1 MGVLTGC
8 RLAKATAVAGFLA
21 ATAACAD
28 VNTDANALFVR
39 AVQAW
44 TAAAALPA
52 DDPGKADERIALLRQ
67 VNANLDQIIN
77 ELPGSDIAVRLIT
90 GETLGPITLDGARDA
105 LVQISAAASGLD
117 CATSPTPACLV
128 QAAQSDLAKIDEP
141 GLFFAVPDVLA
152 MMVLANDVGGIQ
164 ALVVAYPDLL
174 QAAPYQGSF
183 AQTYAR
189 TGQDGAAFGLV
200 NAALP
205 ADQSIILAGI
215 AKGQAEVG
223 RLSDAATTAAQ
234 ITDPLQKLLALTSAQ
249 EFDAALALTV
259 AVQADDTPRAFADI
273 AIAMA
278 QVGQIERAITTLDLV
293 LDSTYRREPIREIAI
308 AQARAGQVA
317 QAIETAAKLP
327 DGDTFMLLRLWHITP
342 DPRILAKL
350 QERFDRTP
358 PDSNSRRLILT
369 IMSLVDPKPE
379 YTAELEAII
388 SQAINEQSRP
398 ALLDYDIFIL
408 TAAGR
413 FTDAATLAINWSSI
427 DVLSAMKRIQALRG
441 IAQALA
447 VSPQSP

>member
-1 MGVLTGC
+1 M
-8 RLAKATAVAGFLA
+8 AVFKRYPTVLA
-21 ATAACAD
+21 AALFGYFGAAPAVAD
-28 VNTDANALFVR
+28 VNTDANALLVMS
-39 AVQAW
+39 VQAW
-44 TAAAALPA
+44 NAAMALPA
-52 DDPGKADERIALLRQ
+52 DDPAATDARISLLQ
-67 VNANLDQIIN
+67 TVNANLDQIIA

-90 GETLGPITLDGARDA
+90 GEALGPITLDGARDA
-105 LVQISAAASGLD
+105 LMQTNAAASGLD
-117 CATSPTPACLV
+117 CATSPTPACLA
-128 QAAQSDLAKIDEP
+128 QAAQADLAKIDEP
-141 GLFFAVPDVLA
+141 GLIFAVPDVLA
-152 MMVLANDVGGIQ
+152 ILVLANDVDGIQ
-164 ALVVAYPDLL
+164 ALVAAYPDLL

-189 TGQDGAAFGLV
+189 TGQDDAAFGLV

-215 AKGQAEVG
+215 AKGQAEAG

-234 ITDPLQKLLALTSAQ
+234 ITDPLQKLLALTAAQ
-249 EFDAALALTV
+249 EFDAALALTGSV
-259 AVQADDTPRAFADI
+259 PADFSPRAFAEI

-278 QVGQIERAITTLDLV
+278 RSGQIERAITTLDLV

-327 DGDTFMLLRLWHITP
+327 DGDSIMLLRLWQITP
-342 DPRILAKL
+342 DPGILAKL

-369 IMSLVDPKPE
+369 IMSFVDPKPE
-379 YTAELEAII
+379 YTAELETII
-388 SQAINEQSRP
+388 SLTSIEVSRP
-398 ALLDYDIFIL
+398 DLLDYDIFIL